1 MAGRGQ
7 VGCFSLQRL
16 NVLIPSSP
24 DFLLIGGGIIGVTL
38 ALELKKRYADSS
50 VIVLEKERDLG
61 FHASGRN
68 SGVLH
73 AGFYYTANSLK
84 ARFTRDGN
92 RRLTAYCVDRGLPIN
107 RCGKLVVARNEVELQ
122 GLDELHRR
130 GQVNGVPL
138 EMISVESARE
148 IEPRIRTVDRALWS
162 PSTASVNPRL
172 VLESLA
178 TDARRAGVEIRTGV
192 AYRSRANGDVLTD
205 SGRLS
210 AGYVV
215 NTAGLYADRIAR
227 DFGFSQRYRI
237 VPFKGLYLYSSEPVG
252 ALRTNVYP
260 VPDLHHP
267 FLGVHY
273 TITADGHIKIGPTAI
288 PAFWREHYS
297 GLERFSLRDCME
309 VVGIESML
317 LLSSRFGFGRL
328 AVSEMQKYLRSRMV
342 GFAATLINGVEVAQY
357 RKWGQ
362 PGIRAQL
369 VDMDQRTLEMDF
381 KFEGDTKSFH
391 VLNAVSPAFTC
402 SMAFSEFLADEIG
415 HLLGGGLK
423 AVQPMG

>member
-1 MAGRGQ
+1 MAQ
-7 VGCFSLQRL
+7 ANSA
-16 NVLIPSSP
+16 
-24 DFLLIGGGIIGVTL
+24 DFLIIGAGIIGMTL
-38 ALELKKRYADSS
+38 ALELKRRHRDAS
-50 VIVLEKERDLG
+50 ITVLEKETQLG

-92 RRLTAYCVDRGLPIN
+92 HRLTQYCLERGLPIN
-107 RCGKLVVARNEVELQ
+107 RCGKLVVARNEQELL

-130 GQVNGVPL
+130 GRINEVEL
-138 EMISVESARE
+138 EMISLAAARE
-148 IEPRIRTVDRALWS
+148 IEPRVKTLDRALWS
-162 PSTASVNPRL
+162 PTTASVDPHV

-178 TDARRAGVEIRTGV
+178 TDARNAGIDIQTGV
-192 AYRSRANGDVLTD
+192 GYQARVGKAVMTSA
-205 SGRLS
+205 GRIA
-210 AGYVV
+210 AGYVI
-215 NTAGLYADRIAR
+215 NSAGLHADRIAR

-267 FLGVHY
+267 FLGVHF

-288 PAFWREHYS
+288 PAFWREHYR
-297 GLERFSLRDCME
+297 GIERFSLRDCIE
-309 VVGIESML
+309 VMGLETML
-317 LLSSRFGFGRL
+317 LFSSGFGFGRL
-328 AVSEMQKYLRSRMV
+328 ALHEMQKYLKSRMV
-342 GFAATLINGVEVAQY
+342 GFASSLVEGVNIAQY
-357 RKWGQ
+357 RQWGK

-369 VDMDQRTLEMDF
+369 VDMQQRTLEMDF
-381 KFEGDTKSFH
+381 RFEGDDKSFH

-402 SMAFSEFLADEIG
+402 SMAFSEFLVDEIG
-415 HLLGGGLK
+415 GLVSGGRAMSNLHHESI
-423 AVQPMG
+423 AS